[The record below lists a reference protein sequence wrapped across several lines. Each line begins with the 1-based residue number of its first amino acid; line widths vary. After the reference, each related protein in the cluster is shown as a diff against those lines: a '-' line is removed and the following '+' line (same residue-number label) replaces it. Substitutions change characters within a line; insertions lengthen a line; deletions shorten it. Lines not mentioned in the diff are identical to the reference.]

1 MVSEHRTRIRSP
13 RQLKPGTEVRGY
25 RIVRK
30 LAVGGTAW
38 VFEGRHIES
47 DRRVAIKVLNDQYR
61 GDACIVKRFA
71 NEARAAMTLESPHI
85 VAIETVGTLS
95 AGLPFLVMEYLE
107 GMDLY
112 HVLEKSGWR
121 MSIEDALHLVDQV
134 AQALDVAHAHG
145 IVHRDIKPENVFIL
159 QTDQGALAK
168 VLDFGLSRVP
178 RAGDI
183 SSLTRTGTTVGTP
196 HYMALEQ
203 LRGDRTID
211 GRADVYSLG
220 VLTYE
225 LLSGHCPFEGPD
237 LHDVMLRA
245 ARDEA
250 PPLCTHRPDL
260 PEGLLAAIAHAMER
274 DRNKRCPSAR
284 AFREAI
290 RPFWSGTGLGSEVS
304 VEEPIAD
311 PPATVASDTP
321 VEPAIPV
328 DIVVP
333 AEPSVAIERV
343 VSASS
348 QRAVETPIPRAHP
361 SAHPRPY
368 QNSRLTTAAAVL
380 LAVVLLSIGITCF
393 LVDNYRGAPGT
404 AQVSL
409 PSPG

>member
-121 MSIEDALHLVDQV
+121 LSIEEALHLVDQV
-134 AQALDVAHAHG
+134 AQALEVAHAHG

-237 LHDVMLRA
+237 LHDVMVRA

-250 PPLCTHRPDL
+250 PPLRTHRPDL
-260 PEGLLAAIAHAMER
+260 PDGLLAAIAHAMER

-284 AFREAI
+284 AFRDAI
-290 RPFWSGTGLGSEVS
+290 RPFWSGKGLGTEPAGQQEASASATPSEVAIP
-304 VEEPIAD
+304 VEL
-311 PPATVASDTP
+311 VVP
-321 VEPAIPV
+321 VEPAVAAETAVPV
-328 DIVVP
+328 PSLGP
-333 AEPSVAIERV
+333 A
-343 VSASS
+343 
-348 QRAVETPIPRAHP
+348 QRATGTPIPLPHT
-361 SAHPRPY
+361 SARPRPH
-368 QNSRLTTAAAVL
+368 QHNQLTTAAAVFF
-380 LAVVLLSIGITCF
+380 AVLLLSIGLACF
-393 LVDNYRGAPGT
+393 LVDAYRGAPGT

>member
-1 MVSEHRTRIRSP
+1 
-13 RQLKPGTEVRGY
+13 
-25 RIVRK
+25 
-30 LAVGGTAW
+30 

-85 VAIETVGTLS
+85 VSIETVGTLS
-95 AGLPFLVMEYLE
+95 AGLPFLVMEYLD
-107 GMDLY
+107 GLDLY
-112 HVLEKSGWR
+112 HVLENAGWR
-121 MSIEDALHLVDQV
+121 MSVEDALQLVDQV
-134 AQALDVAHAHG
+134 AQALEVAHAHG
-145 IVHRDIKPENVFIL
+145 IVHRDIKPENVFVL
-159 QTDQGALAK
+159 QTEQGVLAK

-225 LLSGHCPFEGPD
+225 LLSGHCPFEGTD
-237 LHDVMLRA
+237 LHEVMVRA
-245 ARDEA
+245 AREVA
-250 PPLCTHRPDL
+250 PPLRTHRPDL
-260 PEGLLAAIAHAMER
+260 PEGLLAAVAHAMER

-284 AFREAI
+284 AFRDAI
-290 RPFWSGTGLGSEVS
+290 RPFWSGEGIIEPAGQQEASE
-304 VEEPIAD
+304 
-311 PPATVASDTP
+311 PPVPPVPVARAAPSD
-321 VEPAIPV
+321 PAIPI
-328 DIVVP
+328 DF
-333 AEPSVAIERV
+333 V
-343 VSASS
+343 VSAESVAAVE
-348 QRAVETPIPRAHP
+348 RAVPAPSPGPTERATETPIPLGRSTAR
-361 SAHPRPY
+361 PRPY
-368 QNSRLTTAAAVL
+368 QHSQLTTAAAVFF
-380 LAVVLLSIGITCF
+380 AVLLLSIGLACF
-393 LVDNYRGAPGT
+393 LVDTYRGTPGT

>member
-1 MVSEHRTRIRSP
+1 M
-13 RQLKPGTEVRGY
+13 RGY

-95 AGLPFLVMEYLE
+95 AGLPFLVMEYLK

-121 MSIEDALHLVDQV
+121 LPLEDALHLVDQV
-134 AQALDVAHAHG
+134 AQALEVAHAHG

-159 QTDQGALAK
+159 QTEQGVLAK

-178 RAGDI
+178 RAGDV

-211 GRADVYSLG
+211 GRADIYSLG

-250 PPLCTHRPDL
+250 PPLRTHRPDL
-260 PEGLLAAIAHAMER
+260 PDGLLAAIAHAMER

-284 AFREAI
+284 AFRDAI
-290 RPFWSGTGLGSEVS
+290 RPFWSGNGLNTEPAGQDEVS
-304 VEEPIAD
+304 ESAAPSEPAISVEL
-311 PPATVASDTP
+311 VVP
-321 VEPAIPV
+321 VEPAVAAEPA
-328 DIVVP
+328 VP
-333 AEPSVAIERV
+333 ASLGATER
-343 VSASS
+343 ATG
-348 QRAVETPIPRAHP
+348 TPIPMAHP
-361 SAHPRPY
+361 SARPRPY
-368 QNSRLTTAAAVL
+368 QHNQLTTAAAVFF
-380 LAVVLLSIGITCF
+380 AVLLLSIGLACF
-393 LVDNYRGAPGT
+393 LVDAYRGTPGT